1 MPSDQLP
8 LISRAI
14 DLEYSS
20 IVCRDAFNLKEPAKV
35 ENVNKYGAFN
45 ISHSRLAFV
54 DGEWDPWRAAGVHAF
69 NAPERKSTTSEP
81 YILIDRAV
89 HHWDENGLFPNET
102 TPDLPPPPVAEA
114 KREIVEFVRK
124 WVEEWPSD
132 DIWENPTDL

>member
-1 MPSDQLP
+1 M
-8 LISRAI
+8 
-14 DLEYSS
+14 
-20 IVCRDAFNLKEPAKV
+20 
-35 ENVNKYGAFN
+35 
-45 ISHSRLAFV
+45 
-54 DGEWDPWRAAGVHAF
+54 
-69 NAPERKSTTSEP
+69 
-81 YILIDRAV
+81 